1 MRKHLIVGVA
11 VALSAAV
18 LPSVTA
24 SSANAASAICTA
36 PNLQAAGGMD
46 ALVKAAKAEKQLNII
61 TVPRDWANY
70 GEAIDAFQKAFGIK
84 INDDNPDGS
93 SAYELQT
100 IKTAP
105 ASKQPD
111 VVDIGITHTGA
122 EAQDSLGRSL
132 FTPYKVANWKDIS
145 TDWKDA
151 NGLWYGDY
159 SGSIS
164 IAYDSTV
171 SPAPTKIADLT
182 NPAYKGMVALGGDP
196 TAATEAFT
204 SVFAAALAN
213 GGSLTDVQPGIDFF
227 AALKKSGNFVSVPAT
242 GANYASGAYKIALSW
257 SYNGPGAIASAA
269 GIGKTLKYVTPSDAA
284 LIAPPYVQA
293 INAKAPHC
301 AAARLW
307 EEFLYSQNKGLTSK
321 TITTADTKLSGSAL
335 FAKLQGGQNIWA
347 LGAAHPIMEAA
358 MKKKGTL
365 VTPPAGFEIPK
376 GQKTYSPSFDQVV
389 AARDV
394 VNKNWATATA

>member
-1 MRKHLIVGVA
+1 MKKKIIVGV
-11 VALSAAV
+11 VAALGFTFMTS
-18 LPSVTA
+18 TNIT
-24 SSANAASAICTA
+24 SANAASAVCSA
-36 PNLQAAGGMD
+36 ANLQAAGGMD

-70 GEAIDAFQKAFGIK
+70 GEAIDAFTKAFGIK

-132 FTPYKVANWKDIS
+132 FTPYKVVNWKDIS
-145 TDWKDA
+145 SDWKDP

-164 IAYDSTV
+164 IAYDSSVT
-171 SPAPTKIADLT
+171 PAPTKISDLT
-182 NPAYKGMVALGGDP
+182 NAAYKGMVALGGDP

-204 SVFAAALAN
+204 SVFAAAIAN
-213 GGSLTDVQPGIDFF
+213 GGSLTNVQPGIDFF
-227 AALKKSGNFVSVPAT
+227 AGLKKSGNFVSVPAT

-269 GIGKTLKYVTPSDAA
+269 KIGKTLKYVTPADVA

-321 TITTADTKLSGSAL
+321 TITAADIKLPGSTL
-335 FAKLQGGQNIWA
+335 FSKLQGGQNIWA

-358 MKKKGTL
+358 MKMKKTL
-365 VTPPAGFEIPK
+365 VNPPAGFEIPK
-376 GQKTYSPSFDQVV
+376 GQKTYSPNFDQVN

-394 VNKNWATATA
+394 VNKNWASATA